1 MQEHVSTTHEEIS
14 AGIIGTGSF
23 LPDRVL
29 TNFHLEEMV
38 DTSHDWII
46 HRTGIA
52 QRRIADKNTAASDLA
67 IPAAEKAMRSAGITA
82 DQVDLIIVAT
92 VTPDMFFPATAC
104 VVQNKIGAVNSAAFD
119 ISAACSGFVY
129 GITVA
134 DQFIKS
140 RACKYVLVI
149 GVEVLS
155 RILDWSDRN
164 TCVLFGDGAG
174 AAVLGPVKKQKG
186 ILHSRLRSDGSG
198 GELLMLPGG
207 GSRIP
212 ASNYSVENKLHYLR
226 MSGNEIFKFAIKIIE
241 EATLEALEHCNLKVD
256 DIDLLIPH
264 QANSRIIN
272 SAAKRLK
279 LPVDKVWMNINKYGN
294 MSAASIPVA
303 LDEALTEERIKEDSL
318 VLLVGFGGGL
328 TWGVNVIQW

>member
-1 MQEHVSTTHEEIS
+1 MQEHIST
-14 AGIIGTGSF
+14 GIIGTGSF
-23 LPDRVL
+23 LPDRVV
-29 TNFHLEEMV
+29 TNFHLEETV
-38 DTSHDWII
+38 DASDDWIR
-46 HRTGIA
+46 HRTGIV
-52 QRRIADKNTAASDLA
+52 QRRIADINTAASDLA
-67 IPAAEKAMRSAGITA
+67 IPAAEKALRSAGIKA
-82 DQVDLIIVAT
+82 DQIDLIIVAT
-92 VTPDMFFPATAC
+92 ITPDMFFPATAC
-104 VVQNKIGAVNSAAFD
+104 VVQNSIGAKNAAAFD
-119 ISAACSGFVY
+119 ISAACTGFVY

-140 RACKYVLVI
+140 RACKYILVI

-155 RILDWSDRN
+155 KILDWSDRN

-174 AAVLGPVKKQKG
+174 AAVLGPVRKQKG
-186 ILHSRLRSDGSG
+186 ILHSKLRSDGSG

-212 ASNYSVENKLHYLR
+212 PSNYSIENKLHYLK
-226 MSGNEIFKFAIKIIE
+226 MSGSDIFKFATKIIE
-241 EATLEALEHCNLKVD
+241 EATLEALEHCDLKVD
-256 DIDLLIPH
+256 NIDLLIPH

-279 LPVDKVWMNINKYGN
+279 LPLEKVWMNISKYGN

-303 LDEALTEERIKEDSL
+303 LDEALAERKIKDDSL

-328 TWGVNVIQW
+328 TWGVTVIQW